1 MSNLLRQGEKMNKKT
16 RKAKILKPKKIVL
29 EIPIDTFNQLVSC
42 KQTLKGLGI
51 KTNEKQILQALLI
64 IGWLTAT
71 KEIQN
76 FSAFVPSSMSGS
88 KVLDF

>member
-1 MSNLLRQGEKMNKKT
+1 MKKKS

-42 KQTLKGLGI
+42 KQTLKMLGI
-51 KTNEKQILQALLI
+51 KTDEKQILQALLL
-64 IGWLTAT
+64 IGWVTAT

-76 FSAFVPSSMSGS
+76 LSGFSSFPSQIKCLSFEN
-88 KVLDF
+88 D